1 MVRAVVLALGAGVCV
16 VWRSHTHSRYRE
28 WVWLRQTRVC
38 VGVPTVTKGL
48 PSSGLSFYRFPVAS
62 DRRSEKENWQHE
74 RSWVCSAHFVSGKK
88 SEDPLSPDY

>member
-1 MVRAVVLALGAGVCV
+1 MASAILSGKMVRAVVSALGAG
-16 VWRSHTHSRYRE
+16 
-28 WVWLRQTRVC
+28 VC

-74 RSWVCSAHFVSGKK
+74 RSWVCSVHFVSGKK

>member
-1 MVRAVVLALGAGVCV
+1 MRIRVREGVAG
-16 VWRSHTHSRYRE
+16 YRPSAHD
-28 WVWLRQTRVC
+28 VTASVGIGCRGVC

-74 RSWVCSAHFVSGKK
+74 RSWVCSAHFMSGKK

>member
-1 MVRAVVLALGAGVCV
+1 MVRAVVSALGAG
-16 VWRSHTHSRYRE
+16 
-28 WVWLRQTRVC
+28 VC